1 MEIQR
6 EKLQDLVD
14 WKGHKRRKP
23 LIINGARQVGKSWLV
38 KELARLHFNDNI
50 VIVNFEKNKDFNSI
64 FKKNLDVQRIILEIS
79 IIFKVQI
86 IPNKTLLFFDEIQEC
101 PEALI
106 SLRYFYEEM
115 PELHLIASGSLLD
128 FVDFRGSFPVGR
140 VETLEL
146 QPVSFLEFLRAR
158 NCTSIALWMK
168 TNDWDTLQNETIQKI
183 LEDEYR
189 NYLIVGGMPECVKHF
204 AENNDFF
211 EIQKIQDDL
220 LRSYEQ
226 DFKKYT
232 PRVSEDCLLDILSNA
247 TKYLGN
253 QIIYTKISERFT
265 GPTIKK
271 GLELL
276 KTARLLQAVEN
287 VSVSGMPLTVSGK
300 QFKIFYLDVGLLVRK
315 SGLDFKNIYFQN
327 ELNATFLGALAE
339 QFVAQ
344 QLTAHRGSK
353 LNYWART
360 QGSASSEVD
369 FVITDNGQIIP
380 IEVKSGKK
388 GSLKSLNI
396 LLEKHLNINKAIVY
410 SKSHEGVEGKIHFVP
425 IYYAGLSI

>member
-6 EKLQDLVD
+6 EKLQDLID
-14 WKGHKRRKP
+14 WKDRHRRKP

-38 KELARLHFNDNI
+38 KEFARLHFNENL
-50 VIVNFEKNKDFNSI
+50 VTLNFEKNKDFNSI
-64 FKKNLDVQRIILEIS
+64 FKKNLDVQRIILELS
-79 IIFKVQI
+79 IILKVQI
-86 IPNKTLLFFDEIQEC
+86 ISNKTLLFFDEIQEC

-115 PELHLIASGSLLD
+115 PEMHLIASGSLLD

-140 VETLEL
+140 VETIEL
-146 QPVSFLEFLRAR
+146 HPVSFLEFLNAR
-158 NCTSIALWMK
+158 NHISIASLMK

-183 LEDEYR
+183 LEEEYR

-226 DFKKYT
+226 DFKKYI
-232 PRVSEDCLLDILSNA
+232 PQVSEDCLLDILSNA

-253 QIIYTKISERFT
+253 QIIYTKLSERFT

-315 SGLDFKNIYFQN
+315 SGVDFKNIYFQN
-327 ELNATFLGALAE
+327 ELSATFLGALAE

-344 QLTAHRGSK
+344 QLTAHRGSNLK
-353 LNYWART
+353 YWART
-360 QGSASSEVD
+360 EGSASSEVD
-369 FVITDNGQIIP
+369 FVVTENGQIIP

-396 LLEKHLNINKAIVY
+396 LLEKHSNIKKAIVY
-410 SKSHEGVEGKIHFVP
+410 SKSHDGVDRKIYFVP
-425 IYYAGLSI
+425 IYYAGLSV